1 MSFTRQM
8 YVECGPHEGATISG
22 NIFDLRFSVAKADG
36 TILGKAAGKILTLRD
51 RHNVELLSQAEGDIT
66 FTVIT
71 MVVL

>member
-1 MSFTRQM
+1 M

-51 RHNVELLSQAEGDIT
+51 RHNVELLSQT
-66 FTVIT
+66 
-71 MVVL
+71 